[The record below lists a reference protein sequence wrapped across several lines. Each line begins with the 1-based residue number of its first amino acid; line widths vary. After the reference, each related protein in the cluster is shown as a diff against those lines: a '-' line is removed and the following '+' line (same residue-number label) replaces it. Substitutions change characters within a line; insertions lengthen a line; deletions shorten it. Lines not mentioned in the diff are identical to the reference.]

1 MDNILGAL
9 TLWLILCLFAFFLT
23 VILHLL
29 LDGKLRRIVL
39 SVAEMLVP
47 LLLSQLL
54 MDHLKYHN
62 RAYLEKPAALLLI
75 ALVLT
80 GIAVLEILSCIR
92 TRNRSLTLMSV
103 KECMD
108 ELPVG
113 ICFYWD
119 GGLTKLTNR
128 RMNSIA
134 CKLTGS
140 GKRDIKALMAEGT
153 TETVPV

>member
-80 GIAVLEILSCIR
+80 GIAVLEI
-92 TRNRSLTLMSV
+92 
-103 KECMD
+103 
-108 ELPVG
+108 
-113 ICFYWD
+113 
-119 GGLTKLTNR
+119 
-128 RMNSIA
+128 
-134 CKLTGS
+134 
-140 GKRDIKALMAEGT
+140 
-153 TETVPV
+153 